1 MTEEN
6 SQILKSPSLQKT
18 QELKAKVKTFKN
30 ILQEVGIQLSFNE
43 EPHILLREQALV
55 LRDLEKKLHTSNDSC
70 EEFISGL
77 RILCKKEKHL
87 RKVLMLTFLKK
98 TNGDENISLRN
109 RNEKIEQESLMR

>member
-1 MTEEN
+1 MFDEN
-6 SQILKSPSLQKT
+6 SPVLKSPSLQKT

-43 EPHILLREQALV
+43 EPHVLLREQALV
-55 LRDLEKKLHTSNDSC
+55 LRDLEKMLHTSNDSC

-77 RILCKKEKHL
+77 KILCNKEKHF

-98 TNGDENISLRN
+98 NRGDENTGSWS